1 MPEYK
6 SLGNTIREAVFKAK
20 EAPTMLPDET
30 IERLEL
36 QDEDVLDLS
45 EKTSEEEEEEERKRH
60 AEARSREQAQ
70 HDRKLDAGSKQDQE
84 AEKKRHKAAKDLE
97 KRRHTYDRRS
107 KEKFAGKRTTSVEH
121 VETVDEATSPSGP
134 KATRPSDEKVP
145 PTGPKTPNKPN
156 VKKPAPK
163 KPTYRPRRAHHIGGR
178 DHAFWRAEKT
188 VGEEVEQVDE
198 NLGYASSKDGSQT
211 FVVSK
216 RKKGNPYKA
225 HGTDSVSMA
234 VVDSKTGKTIK
245 DWGSHIDL
253 KSATTFAKNK
263 GFTNMKSTAPAGLPK
278 KAYEDVELDEAI
290 WAKNVG
296 QDAIRQIRAATPPYT
311 VVAIKGKKV
320 VDQSKPI
327 MVSNQVPAFLHDFI
341 KKNSDEA
348 LTIGV
353 EDKSGQMVYTYHK
366 PRGVRREETEID
378 EASPYKNPNK
388 DGMISKTSEK
398 SAARAA
404 KARRDIRIK
413 LANRKKK
420 AAQKTDEEFE
430 MDEARSAGYK
440 MPQSKDPYTVKY
452 AASKRGKIQVT
463 VVDGEKAA
471 KKFLADVKK
480 KGMNGII
487 TKGGHQN
494 EEVEIDEA
502 GEIRGAARLMGI
514 KPGQNPRLRAKDAK
528 DVDLNDFLKDVSS
541 MIARGAK
548 PTEVRK
554 TIQDLLPMMKKRGVK
569 LTPQQK
575 AALKQLGIK
584 EDFELD
590 EGGMIGRT
598 KPSRELNVSR
608 EEKPHLAGKSSLKD
622 KKRAA
627 HKSERAKTGA
637 ALGRALKALKAKKDN
652 Q

>member
-30 IERLEL
+30 IEKLEL
-36 QDEDVLDLS
+36 QEEDVLDLS
-45 EKTSEEEEEEERKRH
+45 EKTSEEEEEEERRRH
-60 AEARSREQAQ
+60 AQARSREQAQ
-70 HDRKLDAGSKQDQE
+70 HDRKLEAGSKQDQE

-97 KRRHTYDRRS
+97 QRRHVYDRRS

-121 VETVDEATSPSGP
+121 VETVDEATPPSGP
-134 KATRPSDEKVP
+134 KATRPASEKTP
-145 PTGPKTPNKPN
+145 PAGPKNPNQPN

-163 KPTYRPRRAHHIGGR
+163 KPPYRPRRAHHIGGR

-188 VGEEVEQVDE
+188 HGEEVELENDEQIDE

-216 RKKGNPYKA
+216 RKRGNPYKA

-253 KSATTFAKNK
+253 KSATIFAKNK

-327 MVSNQVPAFLHDFI
+327 MVSNQVPAFIHDFI

-378 EASPYKNPNK
+378 EGGMNP
-388 DGMISKTSEK
+388 DSKVTIVPTIRGNRPKPRKGSIRHSQQLMVRDME
-398 SAARAA
+398 ARA
-404 KARRDIRIK
+404 
-413 LANRKKK
+413 KKK
-420 AAQKTDEEFE
+420 KSDKENVEEE
-430 MDEARSAGYK
+430 
-440 MPQSKDPYTVKY
+440 
-452 AASKRGKIQVT
+452 
-463 VVDGEKAA
+463 
-471 KKFLADVKK
+471 
-480 KGMNGII
+480 
-487 TKGGHQN
+487 
-494 EEVEIDEA
+494 
-502 GEIRGAARLMGI
+502 
-514 KPGQNPRLRAKDAK
+514 
-528 DVDLNDFLKDVSS
+528 
-541 MIARGAK
+541 
-548 PTEVRK
+548 
-554 TIQDLLPMMKKRGVK
+554 
-569 LTPQQK
+569 
-575 AALKQLGIK
+575 
-584 EDFELD
+584 
-590 EGGMIGRT
+590 GMIGRT

-637 ALGRALKALKAKKDN
+637 ALGRALKALKAKRGD